1 MSALQSKLPSKISKQ
16 KCKILIKAV
25 HQSFKDAKNLDLKNS
40 VVLLSPGAASFD
52 QFNNFEHRGNEF
64 KRIVRSI

>member
-1 MSALQSKLPSKISKQ
+1 MSVLQSKLPFKISKQ
-16 KCKILIKAV
+16 KCKTLIKAV